1 MLGDSMKGRETAHV
15 KAVGF
20 FLGEALALLP
30 LMLEYQKQ
38 LFFKTKNQNVTIETF

>member
-1 MLGDSMKGRETAHV
+1 MLGHVGDSAKGRETAHV

-20 FLGEALALLP
+20 ASLP

-38 LFFKTKNQNVTIETF
+38 LFFKTKNRNVTIETF